1 MRQKQLKCVF
11 TFSSTTAA
19 MHAESVCRARGIAG
33 RLIPVPG
40 SLRSGCGLCWRAP
53 TESREA
59 LEALVTEER
68 LAVDGIYL
76 RTM

>member
-1 MRQKQLKCVF
+1 MEQREWLLLTF
-11 TFSSTTAA
+11 TATAA
-19 MHAESVCRARGIAG
+19 AMAMERLCRERGLPG

-40 SLRSGCGLCWRAP
+40 SLRAGCGLCWRAP
-53 TESREA
+53 AESREA
-59 LEALVTEER
+59 LEQLVTEEH

>member
-1 MRQKQLKCVF
+1 MEQREWLLL
-11 TFSSTTAA
+11 TFAATAA
-19 MHAESVCRARGIAG
+19 AMAMEQLCRERRLPG

-59 LEALVTEER
+59 LEALVTEEH

>member
-1 MRQKQLKCVF
+1 MRKGW
-11 TFSSTTAA
+11 
-19 MHAESVCRARGIAG
+19 R
-33 RLIPVPG
+33 RLIWAA
-40 SLRSGCGLCWRAP
+40 LGLGLVVALVKLG
-53 TESREA
+53 ESREA

>member
-1 MRQKQLKCVF
+1 MERRDWLLL
-11 TFSSTTAA
+11 TIAATTAA
-19 MHAESVCRARGIAG
+19 MAMERLCRERGLPG

-53 TESREA
+53 VESRAA
-59 LEALVTEER
+59 LEQLVTEER
-68 LAVDGIYL
+68 LAVDGIYV

>member
-1 MRQKQLKCVF
+1 MERREWLLL
-11 TFSSTTAA
+11 TFAATTAA
-19 MHAESVCRARGIAG
+19 MVMERLCRERGLTG

-53 TESREA
+53 VESRVA

-68 LAVDGIYL
+68 LAVDGIYV